1 MKKLYLALLTAVIAA
16 AFGFTSS
23 AQEYSI
29 TINWDAP
36 GTVKIAINNVFQD
49 IPEGATTFTA
59 KTDTWYS
66 AQIYGTD
73 GYIVSTCTADDGS
86 IISRS
91 TTYSTP
97 PELRFQIPI
106 KNNHGKIYTVT
117 TEKLVN
123 DRKFKLNVV
132 NGADKI
138 KQLTVGNLA
147 ISSFGTG
154 ENEYS
159 FSSIF
164 GTSCSFS
171 VENGVSPYSVTLNGN
186 TVTPFYGQY
195 RNIALTGDS
204 DVLTIQVYEE
214 GKEPVVEKCT
224 VTLALQGAASQA
236 VKNIFNNTK
245 LKAVDFAGNSFE
257 VEKGDKLTFNFSE
270 DYDITTFTAG
280 SEAISIN
287 GTQGSFTV
295 SEDLTVTVNA
305 SEKAYKT
312 EMFTAYIVCPEALD
326 IYAGNAIRGEKLELT
341 GGATV
346 SGAIALPATTNEK
359 AYTIPA
365 GAALRFDLPV
375 STKYGSVNVTTKE
388 GYWIRTKRLGDKKET
403 ADNPITDKTFYIVAE
418 PVEHDA
424 SAIVYLSGDKDR
436 ITLSPN
442 SVYGAGDRRGL
453 SNEGYSVFTF
463 DNDYESPFS
472 IRTGELIDGMKVNL
486 DGVALSADENGV
498 YSAALKDG
506 SRLEILANPAK
517 QHTLTINKGF
527 KTDASLTFDS
537 APIAASLPA
546 TENCYAGTVV
556 TLKPTA
562 DTKISLDGAPLT
574 PDADG
579 NCKFTVSGNHS
590 VELAYTGKIY
600 TFLPDPSEPA
610 ESLDEILVS
619 FPAGIT
625 VTRGEFADDE
635 ISFRSSDETWAS
647 PSLTVTEVTG
657 AATPTYAIRC
667 SIAPVKQTSY
677 VLTIPEGFFMLDG
690 SEAPQATETFTLKKT
705 NADLSYTVLPEGKLT
720 HDLSY
725 SMVGVMF
732 AESHNG
738 AITIANGSAI
748 SLKLDDTEI
757 ESGFSRF
764 VSENMFIIQFNDGF
778 DAGDA
783 KKLTLSLGAGAL
795 SLSGTASPTIEHS
808 WDFIA
813 DKDYTWSISP
823 EGGEESAPTVV
834 SSLDEIT
841 IVFDN
846 AETAT
851 VDYEYG
857 ARMKNFDSN
866 AYYSEVANITAVA
879 GAEHPTFR
887 LTFSKKAEALG
898 KYELSL
904 YSGTFKLDGAKYS
917 PAINLFYTLTT
928 STGIESVTVEEG
940 TTTIYSLQ
948 GILIDAEWESLPA
961 GVYIVNGKKV
971 KK

>member
-1 MKKLYLALLTAVIAA
+1 MKKLYLTLLTALLATVYGFGAQAQQSLTIKWDVPGAIKIRLNSIVDPLIEIPADATELQVQATGAVYIA
-16 AFGFTSS
+16 GDNGYMVVS
-23 AQEYSI
+23 
-29 TINWDAP
+29 
-36 GTVKIAINNVFQD
+36 GTA
-49 IPEGATTFTA
+49 E
-59 KTDTWYS
+59 
-66 AQIYGTD
+66 D
-73 GYIVSTCTADDGS
+73 GYVQKPFLSNGEFLLNINTNQ
-86 IISRS
+86 
-91 TTYSTP
+91 
-97 PELRFQIPI
+97 ERF
-106 KNNHGKIYTVT
+106 KNKSVTVT
-117 TEKLVN
+117 TKKVVN
-123 DRKFKLNVV
+123 DRKFTLKVV
-132 NGADKI
+132 NGAAKI
-138 KQLTVGNLA
+138 KEFSVGNLKLT
-147 ISSFGTG
+147 SFENG
-154 ENEYS
+154 EHEYS
-159 FSSIF
+159 FCSDY
-164 GTSCSFS
+164 GTSGLLSFAVGITPLS
-171 VENGVSPYSVTLNGN
+171 VKFNGAAVN
-186 TVTPFYGQY
+186 PFYGQY
-195 RNIALTGDS
+195 KNMKFNGD
-204 DVLTIQVYEE
+204 DVLEVQVYEE

-517 QHTLTINKGF
+517 QHTLTFNKGF